1 LAVLDRQSPV
11 LARFLRRE
19 AAPRYSPAAIDSL
32 YAARDGRTM
41 TDPPGQAVGRQWAA
55 LVLGHPWLYL
65 RTRAAVWRFTLLTPP
80 SGACPMV
87 FTGVDDGDAAML
99 RRAALALRDDDKDDW
114 DDDYAR
120 AFERTPLF
128 SHAVYGLLVILAL
141 VAGLR
146 RWRRGD
152 RDAVLIA
159 NLALCACAILF
170 VAGFFVISIACDYR
184 YLYFL
189 DVAAMAAIT
198 REAAV
203 GSRREAL

>member
-1 LAVLDRQSPV
+1 
-11 LARFLRRE
+11 
-19 AAPRYSPAAIDSL
+19 
-32 YAARDGRTM
+32 
-41 TDPPGQAVGRQWAA
+41 
-55 LVLGHPWLYL
+55 
-65 RTRAAVWRFTLLTPP
+65 
-80 SGACPMV
+80 
-87 FTGVDDGDAAML
+87 ML
-99 RRAALALRDDDKDDW
+99 RRAGLALRDDDKDDW

-141 VAGLR
+141 EAGLR

-198 REAAV
+198 REASA
-203 GSRREAL
+203 GFGGNRSTPPCPPPPSPGAPACPSPRDSRGWR